1 MTVRITKPEFNLRE
15 KISELDKPTGL
26 KGNELMRSDTSQ
38 DARDLISAGRK
49 NMIINGAMRINQ
61 RNGTS
66 SYTIPHD
73 TNAYGGPDRWAV
85 NEATDG
91 SVSVNMDGDP
101 AGSNGDGY
109 DVQEFTRAFQIACS
123 GTATLSSGH
132 NTHFYQNIE
141 GYNITHLGWGTGSA
155 KPVTLSFWIKTNKA
169 GTYAVGL
176 ANNAADRCCIR
187 DYHQMGDSKWN
198 KVVLTFPGCPDGTW
212 LQTNGIGMRVRFCL
226 ASGVTY
232 DDGVDG
238 AWVNSNELCT
248 TTSQVVNFMDSTN
261 NRFFIT
267 GVQLEVG
274 ENATEFEN
282 RSFGEEL
289 ELCQRYFQSNF
300 PTGVAPQNGYYNANS
315 GLAAGFNGAVC
326 FSSNNLR
333 SPWVMFRPK
342 MNHQPDVTLY
352 AASNNDDDGKW
363 AAYDHTGGWSSG
375 SSNSID
381 YFGDQGFGV
390 RFGSGGISA
399 DIGEAY
405 LYRGMW
411 VADAEL

>member
-1 MTVRITKPEFNLRE
+1 M
-15 KISELDKPTGL
+15 SL
-26 KGNELMRSDTSQ
+26 KS
-38 DARDLISAGRK
+38 
-49 NMIINGAMRINQ
+49 
-61 RNGTS
+61 GTS
-66 SYTIPHD
+66 STVQRVTQTVNGVPQYAARIVCTTAGTGIMGFNQRVELSNIPVGRTLTASAMVR
-73 TNAYGGPDRWAV
+73 TNHPYVGFRTNTFQGTNGDRGVKAIPDGNWHRIYWTFDSTGTTSAQGGDLLIVAYNNA
-85 NEATDG
+85 
-91 SVSVNMDGDP
+91 SVS
-101 AGSNGDGY
+101 
-109 DVQEFTRAFQIACS
+109 I
-123 GTATLSSGH
+123 
-132 NTHFYQNIE
+132 
-141 GYNITHLGWGTGSA
+141 
-155 KPVTLSFWIKTNKA
+155 
-169 GTYAVGL
+169 AVG
-176 ANNAADRCCIR
+176 D
-187 DYHQMGDSKWN
+187 
-198 KVVLTFPGCPDGTW
+198 
-212 LQTNGIGMRVRFCL
+212 
-226 ASGVTY
+226 
-232 DDGVDG
+232 
-238 AWVNSNELCT
+238 
-248 TTSQVVNFMDSTN
+248 
-261 NRFFIT
+261 FIEIAE
-267 GVQLEVG
+267 VQLEVG
-274 ENATEFEN
+274 KVATEFDH
-282 RSFGEEL
+282 RSFAEEY

-300 PTGVAPQNGYYNANS
+300 PVGVPPQNGYYNANS